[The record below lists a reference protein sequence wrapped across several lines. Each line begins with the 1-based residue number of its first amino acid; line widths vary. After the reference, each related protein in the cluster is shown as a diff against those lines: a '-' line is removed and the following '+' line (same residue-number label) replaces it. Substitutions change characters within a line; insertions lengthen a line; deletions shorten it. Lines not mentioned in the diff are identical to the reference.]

1 MQSEAQSGD
10 IAVVEFFISE
20 PRAVLRTVTRQGDE
34 VIFRSQSANLND
46 PAIEFPLSAAGN
58 YKIFGIVLGVFKP
71 AIPVPAISTEVRADS
86 FWTTTTI
93 PPQASEE
100 PIPWPGD
107 ILQTLM
113 VYAEIPAGGPKA
125 VPKATGTFL
134 EIERFTIE
142 GKTYFLKSLRG
153 QGRVINLGS
162 GRTFVLKVTG
172 DSMNQ
177 AGIRD
182 GEYVLLRR
190 QDGAVDGDIV
200 AVELRGE
207 DDLATLKRYRERNG
221 KIVLQPESDNPAYQE
236 REFSRDEMFAAGTL
250 QPFFIQGV
258 ALGVFKQEP

>member
-1 MQSEAQSGD
+1 M
-10 IAVVEFFISE
+10 
-20 PRAVLRTVTRQGDE
+20 
-34 VIFRSQSANLND
+34 RSSSDRKANLND
-46 PAIEFPLSAAGN
+46 PAFEFPLSATGQ
-58 YKIFGIVLGVFKP
+58 YQTSIVLGLQRPGTRFGFHWDQDEHTKDYP
-71 AIPVPAISTEVRADS
+71 YRSRSHRTHTLA
-86 FWTTTTI
+86 
-93 PPQASEE
+93 
-100 PIPWPGD
+100 GD

-134 EIERFTIE
+134 EVERFTIE

-177 AGIRD
+177 AGIQD

-236 REFSRDEMFAAGTL
+236 REFSRRRCRRAP
-250 QPFFIQGV
+250 QPFYIQGV
-258 ALGVFKQEP
+258 ALGVFQPAS